1 MEDKE
6 ATTATTTTTTVSKQ
20 QEGSKELPRKYFF
33 VEHVDLGLFDWALCE
48 YENMMMYL
56 KGTNSRIVFTNTHN
70 F

>member
-6 ATTATTTTTTVSKQ
+6 TATAATTTVLKQ
-20 QEGSKELPRKYFF
+20 SEGSKELPRKYFF

-56 KGTNSRIVFTNTHN
+56 KGTNSRIVFTNTNN